1 MLIIYIRE
9 ALINLWTA
17 RLRTF
22 LTMLGIIVS
31 VALFISLVAIGQA
44 VKRQV
49 VGQIQSLGADLV
61 YVVSSK
67 QYALSNFDATNLT
80 PDDLK
85 ATRALGGIKAVAPVR
100 YLAGKLSGG
109 IKTISPNLIIATSDN
124 YASVRGLKIA
134 KGKFFEQIDG
144 SAGNNT
150 IVIGPATEKQLFGD
164 QNGLGKV
171 VNFENHAYQVVGVL
185 AEAKPGT
192 ELSVGGGFDNIA
204 FLPITTYEQ
213 TLTNQNPLYSVI
225 VAQVKSSNQLEQIKK
240 DLYQKILA
248 VRNGNDNFNVI
259 AQEDLLRTSA
269 TIINILSSLI
279 LAIISISLLVGGISI
294 MNIMLVTVAERTRE
308 IGIRK
313 SVGALPRQ
321 ILIQFLIESIIIA
334 SLGGLGGVLVAF
346 VISFLSSHYLAI
358 DSTISP
364 LLIIVSLLISSAVGL
379 IFGLGPAV
387 RASRM
392 SPIDALRHE

>member
-9 ALINLWTA
+9 ALVNLWTA
-17 RLRTF
+17 RLRTI
-22 LTMLGIIVS
+22 LTMLGIVVS

-61 YVVSSK
+61 YIVSSK

-85 ATRALGGIKAVAPVR
+85 VAQSLSDTKAVAPVR
-100 YLAGKLSGG
+100 YLAGKLSTNA
-109 IKTISPNLIIATSDN
+109 KTISPNLIIATSDN

-134 KGKFFEQIDG
+134 KGSFFEQTN
-144 SAGNNT
+144 STTGNNI

-164 QNGLGKV
+164 QSAIGQII
-171 VNFENHAYQVVGVL
+171 NFENHSYQVVGVL

-213 TLTNQNPLYSVI
+213 TLTNQNSLYSVI
-225 VAQVKSSNQLEQIKK
+225 VVQAKSSDRLEQVKK

-248 VRNGNDNFNVI
+248 SRGGNDNFNVI
-259 AQEDLLRTSA
+259 AQEDLLQTSA
-269 TIINILSSLI
+269 TIINILSGLI

-321 ILIQFLIESIIIA
+321 IMIQFLIESIIIA
-334 SLGGLGGVLVAF
+334 SLGGLGGILVAF
-346 VISFLSSHYLAI
+346 TLSFLSSHYLAI

-364 LLIIVSLLISSAVGL
+364 LLIIISLLISSAIGL
-379 IFGLGPAV
+379 IFGIGPAI

-392 SPIDALRHE
+392 SPIDALSHE